1 MSADPKKVMVIGG
14 GIAGLTAA
22 WELSKCGVL
31 VDLVEKSDHLGG
43 HAIQYCCKA
52 TDECRQCGAC
62 SVEKMLKNVVEAP
75 NINVHCGVEVDRVAR
90 NGRFEV
96 SLQPSGAAAP
106 AASPGCRERYETDPL
121 ACAAAR
127 KFSKNNAALD
137 CGGTAADLKVDAIV
151 LASGF
156 APFDATRKGTYN
168 YGKLPNVVTG
178 LELERGVRAN
188 GRVLRPSDGKPPA
201 KVAFI
206 QCVGSR
212 DERLG
217 NLWCSHVC
225 CPYALRAAELMKHH
239 NPEVEITVFYMDI
252 QNTGNNFPAFYEKC
266 KQDLQFVRNIPV
278 DIYPMEDDRLR
289 MRYTAEAD
297 GSPVDAE
304 FDLVVLSIGIMPGLD
319 NQRMATL
326 LNIGLDADG
335 FFQSSDSFHRT
346 ATTNNGVFLA
356 GTVGGPKTI
365 AASMAHAG
373 QAAYEAMKY
382 LGGGE

>member
-1 MSADPKKVMVIGG
+1 
-14 GIAGLTAA
+14 
-22 WELSKCGVL
+22 
-31 VDLVEKSDHLGG
+31 
-43 HAIQYCCKA
+43 
-52 TDECRQCGAC
+52 
-62 SVEKMLKNVVEAP
+62 
-75 NINVHCGVEVDRVAR
+75 
-90 NGRFEV
+90 
-96 SLQPSGAAAP
+96 
-106 AASPGCRERYETDPL
+106 
-121 ACAAAR
+121 
-127 KFSKNNAALD
+127 
-137 CGGTAADLKVDAIV
+137 
-151 LASGF
+151 
-156 APFDATRKGTYN
+156 
-168 YGKLPNVVTG
+168 
-178 LELERGVRAN
+178 VRAQ
-188 GRVLRPSDGKPPA
+188 GRVLRPSDGQPPA

-289 MRYTAEAD
+289 MRYTTEAD

-319 NQRMATL
+319 NQRMASL
-326 LNIGLDADG
+326 LDIGLDADG
-335 FFQSSDSFHRT
+335 FFRSSDSFNRT

-373 QAAYEAMKY
+373 QAAYDAMKY

>member
-1 MSADPKKVMVIGG
+1 MSADHKKVMVIGG

-22 WELSKCGVL
+22 WELSKCDVA

-52 TDECRQCGAC
+52 TEECRQCGAC

-75 NINVHCGVEVDRVAR
+75 NITVHCGVEVGRVVR
-90 NGRFEV
+90 NGGFEV
-96 SLQPSGAAAP
+96 GLQASSAAAP
-106 AASPGCRERYETDPL
+106 AAAPGCDQRYESNPL
-121 ACAAAR
+121 ACAAAH

-137 CGGTAADLKVDAIV
+137 CGRALADLTVDAII

-156 APFDATRKGTYN
+156 APFDATRKPTYN
-168 YGKLPNVVTG
+168 HGKLPNVVTG
-178 LELERGVRAN
+178 LELERGVRAS
-188 GRVLRPSDGKPPA
+188 GRVLRPSDGQAPA

-225 CPYALRAAELMKHH
+225 CPYALRVSELMKHH
-239 NPEVEITVFYMDI
+239 NPEIDITVFYMDI

-278 DIYPMEDDRLR
+278 DVYPMEDDRLR
-289 MRYTAEAD
+289 MRYTTESD
-297 GSPVDAE
+297 GTPVDAE
-304 FDLVVLSIGIMPGLD
+304 FDMVVLSIGIMPGLD
-319 NQRMATL
+319 NQQIATL
-326 LNIGLDADG
+326 LGIGLDADG
-335 FFQSSDSFHRT
+335 FFQSAESFNRT
-346 ATTNNGVFLA
+346 ATANNGIFLA

-382 LGGGE
+382 LGGAE

>member
-1 MSADPKKVMVIGG
+1 MSADLKKVMVIGG

-22 WELSKCGVL
+22 WELSKLNVA
-31 VDLVEKSDHLGG
+31 VDLVEKKDYLGG

-52 TDECRQCGAC
+52 TEECRQCGAC
-62 SVEKMLKNVVEAP
+62 SVEKMLKNVVEAS
-75 NINVHCGVEVDRVAR
+75 NINVRCGAEVDKVVR
-90 NGRFEV
+90 NGGFEV
-96 SLQPSGAAAP
+96 SLRPSAEAAP
-106 AASPGCRERYETDPL
+106 AEAGGCAQSYDAEPL
-121 ACAAAR
+121 ACAAVR
-127 KFSKNNAALD
+127 KYSKNNASVA
-137 CGGTAADLKVDAIV
+137 CSAASADLKVDAIV

-156 APFDATRKGTYN
+156 APFDAARKPTYN

-188 GRVLRPSDGKPPA
+188 GRVLRPSDGKAPQ

-225 CPYALRAAELMKHH
+225 CPYALRVSELMKHH
-239 NPEVEITVFYMDI
+239 NPEIEITVFYMDI
-252 QNTGNNFPAFYEKC
+252 QNTGNNFPSFYEKC

-278 DIYPMEDDRLR
+278 DVYPMEDERLR
-289 MRYTAEAD
+289 MRYTTEAD
-297 GSPVDAE
+297 GTPVDAE
-304 FDLVVLSIGIMPGLD
+304 FDMVVLSIGIMPGAD
-319 NQRMATL
+319 NQGMASL
-326 LNIGLDADG
+326 LGIDLNEDG
-335 FFQSSDSFHRT
+335 FFQSADNLNRT
-346 ATTNNGVFLA
+346 STASSGVFLA
-356 GTVGGPKTI
+356 GTVEGPKTI

-382 LGGGE
+382 LGGA